1 MHPASAIALDSGF
14 QVRATTPA
22 WRAFSLLAGVAASSV
37 IFLGIAHSRRLGL
50 DRPAPP
56 MDDIMS
62 ISVPSTPPPPPPP
75 TEQRY
80 ADNGPAPNA
89 IQLDTS
95 PSNSSIRVEAVPVVI
110 DSAAAPVIRAV
121 SVIPTDFSPHVLRSD
136 LEFDSSHIWETTQVD
151 QRPVLIWR
159 KELHVPPTLWASIAD
174 PRITFIWVV
183 NTDGTVENVH
193 VEHPVQPEFDV
204 LVLDVV
210 KSAQFTPAIRKGRKV
225 RCWLQQQ
232 FIVRGPNSN
241 PFQLN

>member
-1 MHPASAIALDSGF
+1 MHPATAITLDSRIQF
-14 QVRATTPA
+14 RATTPL
-22 WRAFSLLAGVAASSV
+22 WRAFAFAMGAAASSV

-62 ISVPSTPPPPPPP
+62 IALPSAPPPPPPP
-75 TEQRY
+75 PEQRY
-80 ADNGPAPNA
+80 EDGGPAPNA
-89 IQLDTS
+89 IQLDAS
-95 PSNSSIRVEAVPVVI
+95 PSNSPIRVEAVPVVL
-110 DSAAAPVIRAV
+110 DTVAAPVIRAV
-121 SVIPTDFSPHVLRSD
+121 AVIPTDFAPHVLRSD

-151 QRPVLIWR
+151 QRPVLVWR

-193 VEHPVQPEFDV
+193 IEHPVEPEFDA

-210 KSAQFTPAIRKGRKV
+210 KSAQFTPALRKGRKV

-232 FIVRGPNSN
+232 FIVKGPHSN
-241 PFQLN
+241 PFDLY